1 MQLQGTEIMIG
12 IITINASTTWE
23 ELADV
28 VQNSLKVHFVTEIFF
43 WKYWIIYIFFHQN
56 HGSDSKNSTNE

>member
-1 MQLQGTEIMIG
+1 MIG

-28 VQNSLKVHFVTEIFF
+28 VRTSFKVRVFL
-43 WKYWIIYIFFHQN
+43 
-56 HGSDSKNSTNE
+56 

>member
-43 WKYWIIYIFFHQN
+43 WKYWIIYIFV
-56 HGSDSKNSTNE
+56 SPKSW